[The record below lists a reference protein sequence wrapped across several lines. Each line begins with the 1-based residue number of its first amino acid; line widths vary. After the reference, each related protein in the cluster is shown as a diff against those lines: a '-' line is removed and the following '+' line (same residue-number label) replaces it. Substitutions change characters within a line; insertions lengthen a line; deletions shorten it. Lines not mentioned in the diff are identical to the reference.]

1 MFFFSFLLLLLLLL
15 LLPFNSLSSQVQ
27 EAVANCLPPLVPAI
41 KSEAPE
47 MVKNLLK
54 QVHDWLKNFGFQWS
68 ELFFSVSG
76 RSLNL
81 YLKSPLV
88 ISLSYMPR
96 HKFGPE
102 VTAGSLKLAVFSIGV
117 CEGNGAGKERNISP
131 TSLCFTFA
139 TCSWAPILHRF
150 QAMQFQRK
158 AVKLMLFL
166 NQVGGV
172 Q

>member
-1 MFFFSFLLLLLLLL
+1 MFFFSFLLLLLLLLL

-117 CEGNGAGKERNISP
+117 CEGNGAGKERNIWGLWREWGRKREKHISYF
-131 TSLCFTFA
+131 TLLHLCHLLLSSNT
-139 TCSWAPILHRF
+139 P
-150 QAMQFQRK
+150 
-158 AVKLMLFL
+158 
-166 NQVGGV
+166 
-172 Q
+172 